1 MRAIASGLT
10 DVGLQR
16 DHNEDSYAVLAEY
29 DLFIVADGMG
39 GHRAGDVASR
49 LATDAIA
56 EFFRSTAQEDATWP
70 FHFDTSLSEDEN
82 RLVTGI
88 RVANRRIYD
97 RSIRSRDCA
106 GMGTTVVGALYSRK
120 KNRLFVGH
128 VGDSRA
134 YRVRGR
140 AIQQLTRDHSLIN
153 DYLLAMPELTEEQRA
168 ELPKNV
174 ITRALGMQDS
184 VAVDL
189 VSDDPQLGDVYLLCS
204 DGLSGMLSDDQIL
217 GVVSSSA
224 DTNEMCRRLIQ
235 TANDHGGEDNITAL
249 VIRFDDVPSDEAG
262 QRPTQAPPEPAPESK
277 AAANAEFLARAV
289 VACCMSLSRL
299 VPCSRCRRHV
309 VEGASCPFCARRLAS
324 AGALVAVSIA
334 AASCGRGEPAQ
345 GRRRP
350 RPRRDTP
357 ASAAPSSTATA
368 APSKACNAPAPRR
381 IRRALAPVHRVPA
394 STPPPSA
401 TPAAKAPAPPPSP
414 GRSPCPSTGWC
425 GRPGPRADYGMPDL

>member
-88 RVANRRIYD
+88 RVANRRIFE
-97 RSIRSRDCA
+97 RSVRSRDCA

-120 KNRLFVGH
+120 KNRIFVGH

-134 YRVRGR
+134 YRVRSEV
-140 AIQQLTRDHSLIN
+140 IQQLTRDHSLIN
-153 DYLLAMPELTEEQRA
+153 DYLMAMPELTEEQRA

-184 VAVDL
+184 VSVDL
-189 VSDDPQLGDVYLLCS
+189 VSDEPQLGDVYLLCS
-204 DGLSGMLSDDQIL
+204 DGLSGMVTDEQIRA
-217 GVVSSSA
+217 VVSST
-224 DTNEMCRRLIQ
+224 DNTDEICQRLIAM
-235 TANDHGGEDNITAL
+235 ANENGGEDNITAL
-249 VIRFDDVPSDEAG
+249 VVRFEEVMPHD
-262 QRPTQAPPEPAPESK
+262 T
-277 AAANAEFLARAV
+277 
-289 VACCMSLSRL
+289 
-299 VPCSRCRRHV
+299 
-309 VEGASCPFCARRLAS
+309 LAS
-324 AGALVAVSIA
+324 QSPPP
-334 AASCGRGEPAQ
+334 PA
-345 GRRRP
+345 
-350 RPRRDTP
+350 
-357 ASAAPSSTATA
+357 ATA
-368 APSKACNAPAPRR
+368 CK
-381 IRRALAPVHRVPA
+381 
-394 STPPPSA
+394 
-401 TPAAKAPAPPPSP
+401 
-414 GRSPCPSTGWC
+414 
-425 GRPGPRADYGMPDL
+425 D

>member
-16 DHNEDSYAVLAEY
+16 DHNEDSYAVLSEY

-88 RVANRRIYD
+88 RVANRRIFE

-134 YRVRGR
+134 YRVRSSQ
-140 AIQQLTRDHSLIN
+140 IQQLTRDHSLIN
-153 DYLLAMPELTEEQRA
+153 DYLLAMPELTDEQRA
-168 ELPKNV
+168 ELPRNV

-189 VSDDPQLGDVYLLCS
+189 VNDEPQLGDVYLLCS
-204 DGLSGMLSDDQIL
+204 DGLSGMLTDEQIL
-217 GVVSSSA
+217 GVVASSG
-224 DTNEMCRRLIQ
+224 DTNEICRRLIEK
-235 TANDHGGEDNITAL
+235 ANENGGEDNITAL
-249 VIRFDDVPSDEAG
+249 VIRFDDAPSEELE
-262 QRPTQAPPEPAPESK
+262 QRATQSPPEAAPESK
-277 AAANAEFLARAV
+277 AAA
-289 VACCMSLSRL
+289 
-299 VPCSRCRRHV
+299 
-309 VEGASCPFCARRLAS
+309 G
-324 AGALVAVSIA
+324 G
-334 AASCGRGEPAQ
+334 
-345 GRRRP
+345 
-350 RPRRDTP
+350 
-357 ASAAPSSTATA
+357 
-368 APSKACNAPAPRR
+368 
-381 IRRALAPVHRVPA
+381 
-394 STPPPSA
+394 
-401 TPAAKAPAPPPSP
+401 
-414 GRSPCPSTGWC
+414 
-425 GRPGPRADYGMPDL
+425 

>member
-16 DHNEDSYAVLAEY
+16 DHNEDSYAVLSEY

-88 RVANRRIYD
+88 RVANRRIFE

-120 KNRLFVGH
+120 KNRLFIGH

-134 YRVRGR
+134 YRVRKGQ
-140 AIQQLTRDHSLIN
+140 IQQLTRDHSLIN
-153 DYLLAMPELTEEQRA
+153 DYLQAMPELTDEQRA

-189 VSDDPQLGDVYLLCS
+189 VNDEPQLGDVYLLCS
-204 DGLSGMLSDDQIL
+204 DGLSGMLTDDQIL
-217 GVVSSSA
+217 DVVGSSG
-224 DTNEMCRRLIQ
+224 DTNEICRRLIAK
-235 TANDHGGEDNITAL
+235 ANENGGEDNITAL
-249 VIRFDDVPSDEAG
+249 VVRFEEAPSEEVDERG
-262 QRPTQAPPEPAPESK
+262 NVTTIEPAPESK
-277 AAANAEFLARAV
+277 AAA
-289 VACCMSLSRL
+289 
-299 VPCSRCRRHV
+299 
-309 VEGASCPFCARRLAS
+309 G
-324 AGALVAVSIA
+324 G
-334 AASCGRGEPAQ
+334 
-345 GRRRP
+345 
-350 RPRRDTP
+350 
-357 ASAAPSSTATA
+357 
-368 APSKACNAPAPRR
+368 
-381 IRRALAPVHRVPA
+381 
-394 STPPPSA
+394 
-401 TPAAKAPAPPPSP
+401 
-414 GRSPCPSTGWC
+414 
-425 GRPGPRADYGMPDL
+425 

>member
-16 DHNEDSYAVLAEY
+16 DHNEDSYAVLSEY

-49 LATDAIA
+49 LATDSIA
-56 EFFRSTAQEDATWP
+56 DFFRSTAQEDATWP

-134 YRVRGR
+134 YRVRNKQ
-140 AIQQLTRDHSLIN
+140 IQQLTRDHSLIN

-189 VSDDPQLGDVYLLCS
+189 VSDEPQLGDVYLLCS
-204 DGLSGMLSDDQIL
+204 DGLSGMLTDEQIL
-217 GVVSSSA
+217 GVVAGSS
-224 DTNEMCRRLIQ
+224 DTNEICRQLIQ
-235 TANDHGGEDNITAL
+235 RANEQGGEDNITAL
-249 VIRFDDVPSDEAG
+249 VIRFDDPASEDTG
-262 QRPTQAPPEPAPESK
+262 QRPTLAPIEVPPESK
-277 AAANAEFLARAV
+277 VLAG
-289 VACCMSLSRL
+289 S
-299 VPCSRCRRHV
+299 
-309 VEGASCPFCARRLAS
+309 
-324 AGALVAVSIA
+324 
-334 AASCGRGEPAQ
+334 
-345 GRRRP
+345 
-350 RPRRDTP
+350 
-357 ASAAPSSTATA
+357 
-368 APSKACNAPAPRR
+368 
-381 IRRALAPVHRVPA
+381 
-394 STPPPSA
+394 
-401 TPAAKAPAPPPSP
+401 
-414 GRSPCPSTGWC
+414 
-425 GRPGPRADYGMPDL
+425 